1 MYIASIVCTVGGCAA
16 IPLLP
21 VEMTKQTT
29 LHQKT
34 GMNTMN
40 RKNAI
45 CNICTIRLVEMVYQ
59 RAPWFRLVREPL
71 KYSMRLMAV
80 VYRVNPGE
88 YDVRTPSCYGCMRFY
103 KLALKEKSG
112 LFRFLNALV
121 NPHFDALME
130 RILTSEEVHLA
141 ETYARA
147 AMLGEQVEQSQ
158 LEKEMNK

>member
-1 MYIASIVCTVGGCAA
+1 
-16 IPLLP
+16 
-21 VEMTKQTT
+21 
-29 LHQKT
+29 
-34 GMNTMN
+34 MN
-40 RKNAI
+40 RKKAI

-71 KYSMRLMAV
+71 KWNMRLMAFI
-80 VYRVNPGE
+80 YRVNPHE
-88 YDVRTPSCYGCMRFY
+88 YEVRTPSCYGCMRFY

-141 ETYARA
+141 EAYASA
-147 AMLGEQVEQSQ
+147 AMSGEKVEQSKF
-158 LEKEMNK
+158 EKEMNR